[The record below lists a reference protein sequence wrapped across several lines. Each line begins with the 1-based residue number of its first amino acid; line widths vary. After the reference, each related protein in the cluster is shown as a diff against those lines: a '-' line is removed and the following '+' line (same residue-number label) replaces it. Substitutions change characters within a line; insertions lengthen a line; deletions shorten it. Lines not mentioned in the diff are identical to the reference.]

1 MEQKLDA
8 KYPKENYI
16 YGEIWK
22 DVDGFEGLYQVSN
35 LGRVR
40 SLDRVVER
48 IDGKLVKLRGVVL
61 SPSINNAGYL
71 RVSLLRE
78 GIVYSKQIHTIVAE
92 TFLTK
97 VDDFD
102 VDHINFN
109 KLDNRVEN
117 LRYIS
122 HIDNVRRSVY
132 YRTNYDKSLGHNPNA
147 KTIIGVKGGVI
158 VERFD
163 CGKEL
168 CFLFGMNYSTFKYKM
183 QRGGITFNNIH
194 YTYGDKSSENRI
206 KG

>member
-1 MEQKLDA
+1 MEQNLDT
-8 KYPKENYI
+8 KCPKENCTHD
-16 YGEIWK
+16 EIWK
-22 DVDGFEGLYQVSN
+22 DINGFEGLYQVSN

-40 SLDRVVER
+40 SLDRVIER
-48 IDGKLVKLRGVVL
+48 IDGKRVKLRGVVL

-71 RVSLLRE
+71 RVALSRCRISYE
-78 GIVYSKQIHTIVAE
+78 KQIHSIVAE

-122 HIDNVRRSVY
+122 HIDNVRRSVC
-132 YRTNYDKSLGHNPNA
+132 YRTNYDNSLGRNPNA
-147 KTIIGVKGGVI
+147 KTIIGIKGGVI
-158 VERFD
+158 VEQFN

-168 CFLFGMNYSTFKYKM
+168 CFLLGMNYSTFRYKM

-206 KG
+206 KE

>member
-1 MEQKLDA
+1 MEQNLDT
-8 KYPKENYI
+8 KHPKEKHI
-16 YGEIWK
+16 CGEIWK
-22 DVDGFEGLYQVSN
+22 DINGFEGLYQVSD

-48 IDGKLVKLRGVVL
+48 IDGKRVKLSGVVL

-71 RVSLLRE
+71 RVSLSRGRVAYE
-78 GIVYSKQIHTIVAE
+78 KQIHSIVAE

-97 VDDFD
+97 VDGFD

-122 HIDNVRRSVY
+122 HIDNVRRSVC
-132 YRTNYDKSLGHNPNA
+132 YRTNYDKSLGHNPKA

-158 VERFD
+158 VERFN

-168 CFLFGMNYSTFKYKM
+168 CFLLGMNYSTFRYKM

-194 YTYGDKSSENRI
+194 YTYGDKS
-206 KG
+206 

>member
-1 MEQKLDA
+1 MEQNLDA
-8 KYPKENYI
+8 KYPKEKHI

-22 DVDGFEGLYQVSN
+22 DINGFEGLYQVSD

-48 IDGKLVKLRGVVL
+48 IDGKRVKLRGVVL

-71 RVSLLRE
+71 RVSLSR
-78 GIVYSKQIHTIVAE
+78 GRVVYEKQIHSIVAE
-92 TFLTK
+92 TFLPK

-147 KTIIGVKGGVI
+147 KTIIGVKGGTI
-158 VERFD
+158 VERFN

-168 CFLFGMNYSTFKYKM
+168 CFLLGMNYSTFKCKM

-194 YTYGDKSSENRI
+194 YTYGDKSSEDRI

>member
-1 MEQKLDA
+1 MEHNLDA
-8 KYPKENYI
+8 KYPKEKHI

-22 DVDGFEGLYQVSN
+22 DINGFEGLYQVSD

-48 IDGKLVKLRGVVL
+48 IDGKHVKLRGVVL

-71 RVSLLRE
+71 RVSLSRDRVIYE
-78 GIVYSKQIHTIVAE
+78 KQIHSIVAE

-109 KLDNRVEN
+109 KIDNRVEN

-147 KTIIGVKGGVI
+147 KTIIGVKGGLLLSDLT
-158 VERFD
+158 VEKNFVFY
-163 CGKEL
+163 L
-168 CFLFGMNYSTFKYKM
+168 V
-183 QRGGITFNNIH
+183 
-194 YTYGDKSSENRI
+194 
-206 KG
+206 

>member
-1 MEQKLDA
+1 MEQNLDA
-8 KYPKENYI
+8 KCPKGDYTLD
-16 YGEIWK
+16 EIWK
-22 DVDGFEGLYQVSN
+22 DINGFEGLYQVSN

-48 IDGKLVKLRGVVL
+48 IDGKRVKLRGVVL

-71 RVSLLRE
+71 RVSLSRGRVAHE
-78 GIVYSKQIHTIVAE
+78 KQIHSIVAE

-122 HIDNVRRSVY
+122 HIDNVRRSVC
-132 YRTNYDKSLGHNPNA
+132 YRTNYDKSLGLNPNA

-158 VERFD
+158 VERFN

-168 CFLFGMNYSTFKYKM
+168 CFLLGMNYSIFRYKM

-206 KG
+206 KE

>member
-1 MEQKLDA
+1 MELNLGV
-8 KYPKENYI
+8 KYPKENYT
-16 YGEIWK
+16 YNEIWK
-22 DVDGFEGLYQVSN
+22 DINGFEGLYQVSN

-40 SLDRVVER
+40 SLDRVIER
-48 IDGKLVKLRGVVL
+48 IDGRHAKLRGVVL
-61 SPSINNAGYL
+61 SPSINNAGYFQVAL
-71 RVSLLRE
+71 SRE
-78 GIVYSKQIHTIVAE
+78 GIVCDKQIHSIVAE

-97 VDDFD
+97 VDGFD

-122 HIDNVRRSVY
+122 HIDNVRRSVF

-158 VERFD
+158 VERFN

-168 CFLFGMNYSTFKYKM
+168 CFLLGMNYSTFRCKM

-194 YTYGDKSSENRI
+194 YTYGDKSSENCI

>member
-1 MEQKLDA
+1 MKQNLDA
-8 KYPKENYI
+8 KCSKESYTH
-16 YGEIWK
+16 GEIWK
-22 DVDGFEGLYQVSN
+22 DINGFEGLYQVSN

-48 IDGKLVKLRGVVL
+48 IDGKRVKLRGVVL

-71 RVSLLRE
+71 RVSLSRGRIAYE
-78 GIVYSKQIHTIVAE
+78 KQIHAIVAE
-92 TFLTK
+92 TFLIK
-97 VDDFD
+97 VDCFD

-122 HIDNVRRSVY
+122 HIDNVRRSIH
-132 YRTNYDKSLGHNPNA
+132 YRTNCGKPLGLNPNA
-147 KTIIGVKGGVI
+147 KTIIGTKEGVI